1 MRLLGYRVEVMEFV
15 GGEHT
20 PRNTLIRAIR
30 TGSPASKSAWEEYDA
45 MRETWD
51 VTPWLADA
59 LADELNEARA
69 GVFPNSD
76 V

>member
-1 MRLLGYRVEVMEFV
+1 M

-30 TGSPASKSAWEEYDA
+30 TGSSASKSAWEEYDA
-45 MRETWD
+45 LRETWG

-59 LADELNEARA
+59 LANELDEARTA
-69 GVFPNSD
+69 VFQGSGT
-76 V
+76 